1 MNIFFDDEDGH
12 ESQDDELF
20 SAEVARIPL
29 ESPPTK
35 KMNLR
40 NDKDAKAMLDEARRK
55 AITSLYN
62 SDTLV
67 RDSLL
72 AQVSLERAEA
82 AKKSSETVAITS
94 DQGHVVGLSKPVL
107 TGVHAT
113 TKNQVD
119 LIRAITASVRKNY
132 SVD

>member
-1 MNIFFDDEDGH
+1 MNIFFDDEDGY

-29 ESPPTK
+29 ESPPAR

-40 NDKDAKAMLDEARRK
+40 NDKDAKSMMDEARRK
-55 AITSLYN
+55 VIASLYD
-62 SDTLV
+62 SDALV
-67 RDSLL
+67 RNSLL

-82 AKKSSETVAITS
+82 AKKGRETVAITS

-119 LIRAITASVRKNY
+119 LMRAINASVRKSY